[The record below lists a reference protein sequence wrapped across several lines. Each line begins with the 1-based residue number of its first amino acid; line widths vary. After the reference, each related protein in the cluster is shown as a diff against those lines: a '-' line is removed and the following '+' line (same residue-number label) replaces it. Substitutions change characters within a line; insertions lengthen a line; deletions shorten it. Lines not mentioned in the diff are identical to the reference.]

1 VPAYLRP
8 DLGIG
13 IVLTLVGGIVM
24 AAGALLSPRAGT
36 PLARSA

>member
-1 VPAYLRP
+1 
-8 DLGIG
+8 
-13 IVLTLVGGIVM
+13 VLTLVGAIVM